1 MKHHPIT
8 RLASVAAL
16 TLAAGAAAHPAEE
29 HDEEPTP
36 ITAEATAQVKP
47 ETLGHNN
54 LLYQIDRG
62 WGLVGDA
69 KAHVS
74 NAHAMI
80 EDSEGQI
87 YLVTDHADNAFLV
100 YEKDGTFVRSFGTL
114 QGGHGIDVITI
125 GGTEYLIHVDAG
137 WQAKKGDGWANGWNN
152 VNGAVSIV
160 DKQGKVLRTLP
171 SPIETGHYKE
181 GEKYKPCDV
190 AVTLNGDILVA
201 DGYATDRVVHYKADG
216 TIVRVW
222 GGRKSGQ
229 ADNLSNAHG
238 ISIDNSDPDN
248 PVVWVS
254 SRNENSLKLFTLEGE
269 YIESLTFPGAYVG
282 QACFQGDKIYI
293 GVCWSKQDG
302 TGKRLNNSGFV
313 LVLDR
318 KTRKVISAPGGTE
331 PVYVDGELRP
341 MHQAQPI
348 FKHVHDL
355 YVDKAGSI
363 YVGEWNAG
371 LRYPYKLERVAQ

>member
-1 MKHHPIT
+1 MKQHLS
-8 RLASVAAL
+8 LAAAL
-16 TLAAGAAAHPAEE
+16 FLGLSLTNATIAHPGE
-29 HDEEPTP
+29 HGPQAH
-36 ITAEATAQVKP
+36 TAVPQARAVLADQA
-47 ETLGHNN
+47 LGHNGVQYKVN
-54 LLYQIDRG
+54 RD

-69 KAHVS
+69 KAYVS
-74 NAHAMI
+74 NSHAMV

-100 YEKDGTFVRSFGTL
+100 YEKDGTFVRSFGDL

-125 GGTEYLIHVDAG
+125 DGTEYLIHVDAG

-160 DKQGKVLRTLP
+160 DKQGTVLRTLP

-181 GEKYKPCDV
+181 GEKFKPCDV
-190 AVTLNGDILVA
+190 AVTSDGDILVA
-201 DGYATDRVVHYKADG
+201 DGYATDRVVHYKSDG

-222 GGRKSGQ
+222 GGKKPGK
-229 ADNLSNAHG
+229 ADHLSNAHG
-238 ISIDNSDPDN
+238 ISIDHSDPDN

-254 SRNENSLKLFTLEGE
+254 SRNENKLKLFTLEGKHIQTLE
-269 YIESLTFPGAYVG
+269 FPGAYVG
-282 QACFQGDKIYI
+282 QACFQGNKIYI
-293 GVCWSKQDG
+293 GVCWSKENG
-302 TGKRLNNSGFV
+302 TGNRMNNSGFV

-331 PVYVDGELRP
+331 PVYKDGKLQP

-355 YVDKAGSI
+355 YVDKDGSI

-371 LRYPYKLERVAQ
+371 LRFPYKLEPMKE